1 MLVDRGETGLTTGEA
16 IACLW
21 QDRCADEKMQTLY
34 RVTFYQLMDELKKNR
49 TSGFRKEAVAGGKS
63 RLTLKTGQDGIF
75 FLKEI
80 YKYCKKNMGKFVQYI
95 LPKQGKINVF
105 LTSAFL

>member
-1 MLVDRGETGLTTGEA
+1 MLMDRGETGLTTGEA

-75 FLKEI
+75 LNFLKEI
-80 YKYCKKNMGKFVQYI
+80 YKYYTKNVWGGVVQYI
-95 LPKQGKINVF
+95 LPKQGKN
-105 LTSAFL
+105 